1 MRILYQSMPSAENA
15 VNYWKFL
22 KGLLEKI
29 ADPETTADI
38 VGTKVGLVDQ
48 YRFFEFLDTNSV
60 LDNGLKAENEG
71 YDAIAIGNI
80 LDPGLYELRQMLDIP
95 VLGLGETSFLISHM
109 IGQRFSL
116 IAVNEFFIPR
126 IEENIVR
133 YGLEKRLVSI
143 DTMKSSPPMLDKAF
157 AESSM
162 RDNALN
168 EFYEGARNTIKKGA
182 EVIIPAGGRLM
193 AFLAAQEVY
202 DVDGIVVLNEI
213 TTLLKLTETAVKLK
227 SIMGIFTSRKRQY
240 AKPSTELLGK
250 RPIEEIYKLYA
261 QAYNLP
267 NLILKKGR

>member
-1 MRILYQSMPSAENA
+1 VKILYQSMSNAENA
-15 VNYWKFL
+15 VNYWKFQ

-29 ADPETTADI
+29 ADPDTTVDI
-38 VGTKVGLVDQ
+38 VGTKVALVDQ

-60 LDNGLKAENEG
+60 LDNGLKAEKEG

-95 VLGLGETSFLISHM
+95 VLGLCETSLLMAHM

-116 IAVNEFFIPR
+116 IAVNEYFIPR
-126 IEENIVR
+126 IEENILR

-143 DTMKSSPPMLDKAF
+143 DTMRSSPPMLDKAF
-157 AESSM
+157 ADPGM
-162 RDNALN
+162 RDSALN

-182 EVIIPAGGRLM
+182 EVVIPAGGRLM

-202 DVDGIVVLNEI
+202 EVDGIVILNGI

-227 SIMGIFTSRKRQY
+227 SIMGTFTSRKRLY

-250 RPIEEIYKLYA
+250 RSIEEIFRLYG
-261 QAYNLP
+261 QAYGLT
-267 NLILKKGR
+267 NLIPKEE